1 LKLVFD
7 SDILIDHFRSG
18 DLHGSFAAAI
28 DRSEIYMSSVV
39 AMELRAGCKR
49 PGEIGVLERFLRPFE
64 VSRRIVAP
72 DHRACVQAG
81 AVLGALGAKL
91 GLTIEK
97 RREMGNDVLIAT
109 SALSI
114 GAAVITRNRSDF
126 SLISRCLPV
135 VWYGSVEKFLA
146 AAGYG

>member
-1 LKLVFD
+1 MKLVFD

-18 DLHGSFAAAI
+18 DLYSSFAAAI

-39 AMELRAGCKR
+39 AMELRAGCKKAA
-49 PGEIGVLERFLRPFE
+49 EIRVLERFLRLFE

-81 AVLGALGAKL
+81 AVLAALGARF

-135 VWYGSVEKFLA
+135 IWYGSVEEFLG
-146 AAGYG
+146 AAG